1 MKANWAIL
9 LVLAACAGCARWTV
23 RSESPRSVLA
33 SAPRKV
39 LLTMSD
45 SSQSILA
52 SPVLRSDTI
61 VGYHESWRGRVDS
74 SRVVSIPLDQVRSL
88 ATWYEGQIWLP
99 VVGLVALPLTMLLL
113 GILTGSST

>member
-1 MKANWAIL
+1 MKAKWVIL
-9 LVLAACAGCARWTV
+9 LVVAASVGCARWTV
-23 RSESPRSVLA
+23 PAEGPRSVLA
-33 SAPRKV
+33 STPPKV
-39 LLTMSD
+39 LITLSD

-74 SRVVSIPLDQVRSL
+74 AQVVSIPLDQVRSL
-88 ATWYEGQIWLP
+88 ATWYEGPTWLP
-99 VVGLVALPLTMLLL
+99 VVGLVALPLILLIS